1 MITCKPQLRNS
12 INNIQLTTTDYTV
25 QQVTKVKALGI
36 FITSGL
42 SNIAMT
48 NNIISK
54 VNYRLSILKGVFKF
68 CDKKTKT
75 ILMNSIV
82 ISIFRYCCP
91 LLINSNTNL
100 IAKLQTQLMKCTRY
114 ILGYESYKMS
124 TVAIMNNLKF
134 MTVYHMIVKESVSF
148 IHKIIYNNSPSAI
161 YNLLSYSEDD
171 RNIRKVRKVRVNQVP
186 INQKVKDSII
196 YRSIYLF
203 YKLEYDVRQFN
214 PKKLNKY
221 LKSNIQY
228 IYPYLKIPKDDVQ

>member
-12 INNIQLTTTDYTV
+12 INNIQLTTTDYTI

-134 MTVYHMIVKESVSF
+134 MTVYHMIVKESISF
-148 IHKIIYNNSPSAI
+148 IHKI
-161 YNLLSYSEDD
+161 
-171 RNIRKVRKVRVNQVP
+171 
-186 INQKVKDSII
+186 
-196 YRSIYLF
+196 
-203 YKLEYDVRQFN
+203 
-214 PKKLNKY
+214 
-221 LKSNIQY
+221 
-228 IYPYLKIPKDDVQ
+228 